1 VKEMQRRAVT
11 AVALTML
18 SGAPAA
24 LMAQTRGPT
33 ADTPRLLVAVCAS
46 SDRMSGVQ
54 ASDAM
59 RTRIQNAS
67 NIRYLFVIP
76 RADITNYLESSGYKA
91 DSALGPSDLRELA
104 KLLRADE
111 VISCTVTRTAAGLR
125 IEPRLLLARDVS
137 WAQPLP
143 VAEAANPADAS
154 RAIERSLTEA
164 RKQMADQ
171 KTCWN
176 QLLAGAHDKAIAA
189 ANAGIAKYPNATIA
203 RLCLA
208 SVYQAMKAPP
218 DSVLRVV
225 QEIRRIDPKNSFAL
239 RLAYGAY
246 SAKDEPENAVRAL
259 VALMALEPTNTT
271 LQGQVITELAKLG
284 KPSVALPIVD
294 TLLAQNPGDPQLLR
308 QKWLLTLA
316 SVAAADTGAPRTA
329 LIESA
334 IATGQSMIR
343 MDTTLA
349 DSVYFSRQ
357 IAVATALT
365 SQPQKAVEI
374 ASLAVRK
381 YPNNPE
387 FWALKANAERKAG
400 QLQMAQQS
408 MARALA
414 IDPKY
419 PNGNL
424 FLAQVNVEMN
434 QADSAVAIARRAVT
448 AGEDPKTWGAF
459 LLGPTQMLVK
469 QAQATDSVF
478 YWERAAALAQEADR
492 LSPSAPSKFLVG
504 VSTFQVGVDAL
515 RKADAEQRLRR
526 PDKAKICALSRTA
539 QDMFVLT
546 QTTMPGGGSVDPK
559 VAGQVLGVV
568 NQYGE
573 PIEQMIK
580 QNCKR

>member
-1 VKEMQRRAVT
+1 MQRRAVT

-18 SGAPAA
+18 SSAPAA
-24 LMAQTRGPT
+24 LMAQTTRGPT

-46 SDRMSGVQ
+46 NDRLAGVQ
-54 ASDAM
+54 AADAM
-59 RTRIQNAS
+59 RTRIQNAA
-67 NIRYLFVIP
+67 NIRQLFVIP
-76 RADITNYLESSGYKA
+76 KADITNYLESSGYKA
-91 DSALGPSDLRELA
+91 DSALGASDLKELA

-111 VISCTVTRTAAGLR
+111 VISCTVTRTAAGLK

-137 WAQPLP
+137 WAQPLS

-154 RAIERSLTEA
+154 RAIERSLNEA
-164 RKQMADQ
+164 RKQMVDQ

-176 QLLAGAHDKAIAA
+176 QLVGGAHDRAIAA
-189 ANAGIAKYPNATIA
+189 ANAGIAKYPSATIA

-208 SVYQAMKAPP
+208 SVYQAMKTPP

-225 QEIRRIDPKNSFAL
+225 AEIRRIDPKNSFAL

-246 SAKDEPENAVRAL
+246 SAKDDPENAVRAL

-271 LQGQVITELAKLG
+271 LQNQVITELGKLG
-284 KPSVALPIVD
+284 KPSIALPIVD

-316 SVAAADTGAPRTA
+316 SVAGADTGAARTA

-334 IATGQSMIR
+334 LTTGQSMTR

-365 SQPQKAVEI
+365 SQPRKAVEI
-374 ASLAVRK
+374 ASLAVQK

-387 FWALKANAERKAG
+387 FWALKAQLERKAG

-408 MARALA
+408 LNRALA
-414 IDPKY
+414 IAPKY
-419 PNGNL
+419 PNATL
-424 FLAQVNVEMN
+424 LLATIYLDMN
-434 QADSAVAIARRAVT
+434 QPDSAVATARRAVA
-448 AGEDPKTWGAF
+448 AGEDSKIWGGF
-459 LLGPTQMLVK
+459 LLGPTQTLVK

-478 YWERAAALAQEADR
+478 YWERALALSQEADR
-492 LSPSAPSKFLVG
+492 LAPSATSKFFVG
-504 VSTFQVGVDAL
+504 LSSFYVGADGL
-515 RKADAEQRLRR
+515 RVLNAEQKKSK
-526 PDKAKICALSRTA
+526 PDKGRVCSLARNT
-539 QDMFVLT
+539 QDMFLLT
-546 QTTMPGGGSVDPK
+546 QTNMPAGGAISPD
-559 VAGQVLGVV
+559 AARQVLGAVS
-568 NQYGE
+568 QYGA
-573 PIEQMIK
+573 PLNDIIK